1 MLLINELVTPF
12 NNDKEIDIEMFN
24 KLIDISILNKND
36 FQLIFSTVGDGL
48 LMSLEEKKTLVKS
61 IKKENMHRI
70 IYYFQLAN
78 NENDEKV
85 ISFLEKSEIE
95 YILISPPY
103 GYFYNQNGLFLYIK
117 NVFKRL
123 KNKKIILHNIPLSNS
138 VNFHFQTLKK
148 LIKIN
153 PNLIA
158 IYENGIDYSLIRLLK
173 LNFPNFNVFVNES
186 LLEYSL
192 DNNIDGLI
200 SSNSL
205 IFGNDY
211 LTIFEDYK
219 SKFKDTLL
227 INYLMFVHEILSF
240 SNNSTLIKLYLK
252 KLGFIS
258 MEVRLPL
265 TIDIQDEENL
275 DFLLS

>member
-61 IKKENMHRI
+61 IKKENIHRI

-123 KNKKIILHNIPLSNS
+123 KTKISCISIL
-138 VNFHFQTLKK
+138 
-148 LIKIN
+148 
-153 PNLIA
+153 
-158 IYENGIDYSLIRLLK
+158 
-173 LNFPNFNVFVNES
+173 
-186 LLEYSL
+186 
-192 DNNIDGLI
+192 
-200 SSNSL
+200 
-205 IFGNDY
+205 
-211 LTIFEDYK
+211 
-219 SKFKDTLL
+219 
-227 INYLMFVHEILSF
+227 
-240 SNNSTLIKLYLK
+240 
-252 KLGFIS
+252 
-258 MEVRLPL
+258 
-265 TIDIQDEENL
+265 
-275 DFLLS
+275 